1 MVTFQKKR
9 GMALFAVVLVMMLLC
24 AVCVQAQQVPPEEI
38 SAQAYVL
45 LEAQSGT
52 VLCSRNETQ
61 TLPMASTTKI
71 MTALLTLEHG
81 GLDESFTVDAESIQV
96 EGSSMGLL
104 AGDTVTLRD
113 LCYGMLLA
121 SGNDAANLAAVRV
134 AGSVEAFADLM
145 NERAKQIGMSSTHFV
160 TPSGLHNEEHY
171 STAYDM
177 ALLAREALNNPEFA
191 EICGCSKAKRSFGNP
206 PYTRWMTNHNKLL
219 TFYEGCIGVKTG
231 FTKMAGRC
239 LVSAAER
246 NGVRLIAVTL
256 NAPNDWQDH
265 TKLLDYGFS
274 CVPSAPVTLPA
285 VEGQTASVVGGVKD
299 TVTAVASSE
308 PQLFLNEEEAAKVQ
322 TRILLRPFYY
332 APVRQGDVLG
342 CVEYVLDGRVVAS
355 VDLTA
360 AEDVEKQSGGAGS
373 ESLWGKLKYYVGVL
387 LKAPEDASCFLM
399 MERIS

>member
-9 GMALFAVVLVMMLLC
+9 GMALFAVVLVVTLLC
-24 AVCVQAQQVPPEEI
+24 TVCVQAQQAPPEEI
-38 SAQAYVL
+38 SAQAFVL

-61 TLPMASTTKI
+61 MLPMASTTKI

-81 GLDESFTVDAESIQV
+81 SLDESFTVDAQSIKV

-145 NERAKQIGMSSTHFV
+145 NERAKQIGMSNTHFV

-219 TFYEGCIGVKTG
+219 TSYEGCIGVKTG

-285 VEGQTASVVGGVKD
+285 AEGQKTVPVVGGVND

-322 TRILLRPFYY
+322 TRILLRTFYY

-360 AEDVEKQSGGAGS
+360 AEDVAKQSVGAGS
-373 ESLWGKLKYYVGVL
+373 ESLWEKFKYYVGVL
-387 LKAPEDASCFLM
+387 FKAPED
-399 MERIS
+399 